1 MKNVKSLG
9 DIRQI
14 LISKNGNPEIVK
26 IVKKYFN
33 EHDPV
38 YYQIVKYHW
47 YEIHTKAN
55 AMYFFQISLKEYEEI
70 KYKIYV
76 DVMDLIADYYINR
89 QKQFK
94 NLKKVTDLVTYKKK
108 DTKKAKR

>member
-1 MKNVKSLG
+1 M
-9 DIRQI
+9 
-14 LISKNGNPEIVK
+14 K
-26 IVKKYFN
+26 IVRKYFN

-38 YYQIVKYHW
+38 YYKIVKSCSA
-47 YEIHTKAN
+47 EVSTNANTK
-55 AMYFFQISLKEYEEI
+55 YFFQIILKEYEKI

-89 QKQFK
+89 QNQFK

-108 DTKKAKR
+108 DTKK